1 MTACTRV
8 SVLAAL
14 VSQSL
19 VARAGVP
26 VCNHDTMADNAFC
39 FPPEYNK
46 VTDIT
51 SCTRVCFD
59 LGVSAERDGWSKVRS

>member
-1 MTACTRV
+1 MTACPRV

-46 VTDIT
+46 VTHHTFFKMSLSVVQLVACSHPQPVI
-51 SCTRVCFD
+51 
-59 LGVSAERDGWSKVRS
+59 G

>member
-1 MTACTRV
+1 MRCPHLKCRCSPSTEMTACTRV

-46 VTDIT
+46 VMHISSFYD
-51 SCTRVCFD
+51 
-59 LGVSAERDGWSKVRS
+59 KVTT

>member
-46 VTDIT
+46 VTATTSIHDKVTAIT
-51 SCTRVCFD
+51 SIHN
-59 LGVSAERDGWSKVRS
+59 KVTT